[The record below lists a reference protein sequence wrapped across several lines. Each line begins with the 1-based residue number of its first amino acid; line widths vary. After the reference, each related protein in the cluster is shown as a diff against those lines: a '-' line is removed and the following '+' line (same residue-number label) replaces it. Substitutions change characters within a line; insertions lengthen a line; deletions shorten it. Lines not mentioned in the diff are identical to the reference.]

1 MWYLGFDCATKTFAY
16 SLSYINLN
24 LCSISQQIRQ
34 DIQNNINIE
43 KWNTETK
50 NFIQI
55 LEGETIDMYPDRP
68 DSSIST
74 MDRINGTYKIVEK
87 IKHNIAIRKIN
98 PNDIT
103 VAIEFQM
110 GVNAKS
116 RVISVA
122 LATLFSSWRT
132 IFIGPS
138 LKNKISIGEFGKYCY
153 FIEKTTNT
161 YQANKAHAKYNF
173 GLVEKLFTSN
183 IPKSSS
189 QTRGHIADSFM
200 QVLGFIQSG
209 ITYEEALKMF

>member
-103 VAIEFQM
+103 V
-110 GVNAKS
+110 
-116 RVISVA
+116 
-122 LATLFSSWRT
+122 L
-132 IFIGPS
+132 
-138 LKNKISIGEFGKYCY
+138 
-153 FIEKTTNT
+153 
-161 YQANKAHAKYNF
+161 
-173 GLVEKLFTSN
+173 
-183 IPKSSS
+183 
-189 QTRGHIADSFM
+189 
-200 QVLGFIQSG
+200 
-209 ITYEEALKMF
+209 